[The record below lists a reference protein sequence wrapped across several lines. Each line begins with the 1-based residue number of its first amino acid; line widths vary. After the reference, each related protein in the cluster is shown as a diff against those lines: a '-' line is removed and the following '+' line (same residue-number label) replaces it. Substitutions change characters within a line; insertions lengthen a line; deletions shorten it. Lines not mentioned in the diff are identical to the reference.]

1 MAQYRPDSKIQ
12 FIFEVW
18 EGGKWIFYSLFLHK
32 LFLKRPLSKVES
44 NHQQESPSWPNGS
57 LLMKIGCI
65 YLLLKGHPLDTGSN
79 KNLSQLFSASS

>member
-1 MAQYRPDSKIQ
+1 MAHYRPDSKIQ

-44 NHQQESPSWPNGS
+44 NHQQESPSCPNGS

-65 YLLLKGHPLDTGSN
+65 YLPTERTPLEIGMD
-79 KNLSQLFSASS
+79 KNLSMLSQQ